1 MNARM
6 QRAFVCFLAGF
17 FLFAAT
23 GMLHAA
29 AIPSGKTIAVVIYET
44 TRDLYNP
51 GKGIGAAESIVK
63 RELLAGGY
71 PVVNEA
77 QLEKIKRSK
86 AAALALQGDAE
97 AIMRLGKSYNVKI
110 LLRGQA
116 SMHEP
121 RLNEFQLYTATA
133 NISVQAYSTAN
144 GKYIFSDTVMAK
156 EVGYTADEAREKAL
170 AAAAQIM
177 AQNII
182 RGEGSAGGV
191 GSDSGPVGPAGAIT
205 LVVTGISSFSQAN
218 EILAAVQHTSRVSE
232 ARMMAYEGGTATI
245 ELKSQDSPKTF
256 AGLLSRT
263 GLQIRIQGISAN
275 TVSAEA
281 Y

>member
-1 MNARM
+1 MNTRM
-6 QRAFVCFLAGF
+6 QRAFLCFLTGF

-29 AIPSGKTIAVVIYET
+29 AIPSGKTIAVVIFET

-77 QLEKIKRSK
+77 QLEKMKRNK
-86 AAALALQGDAE
+86 AAALALQGNAE

-191 GSDSGPVGPAGAIT
+191 GPDSGPVGPAGAIT

>member
-1 MNARM
+1 M

-156 EVGYTADEAREKAL
+156 
-170 AAAAQIM
+170 
-177 AQNII
+177 
-182 RGEGSAGGV
+182 
-191 GSDSGPVGPAGAIT
+191 
-205 LVVTGISSFSQAN
+205 
-218 EILAAVQHTSRVSE
+218 
-232 ARMMAYEGGTATI
+232 
-245 ELKSQDSPKTF
+245 
-256 AGLLSRT
+256 
-263 GLQIRIQGISAN
+263 
-275 TVSAEA
+275 
-281 Y
+281 

>member
-1 MNARM
+1 MDIRI
-6 QRAFVCFLAGF
+6 RHTFFCVLTGLFL
-17 FLFAAT
+17 LVAT
-23 GMLHAA
+23 GSLYAA
-29 AIPSGKTIAVVIYET
+29 AIPTGKTIAVVIYES
-44 TRDLYNP
+44 TRDLYTP

-63 RELLAGGY
+63 RELLASGY

-86 AAALALQGDAE
+86 AAAMALQGNAE
-97 AIMRLGKSYNVKI
+97 AIMQLGKSYNVKI

-156 EVGYTADEAREKAL
+156 EVGYTPDEAREKAL
-170 AAAAQIM
+170 AAAAQTM
-177 AQNII
+177 ARNII
-182 RGEGSAGGV
+182 SGEGSAGGV
-191 GSDSGPVGPAGAIT
+191 GSDSGPVGPAGAIR

-218 EILAAVQHTSRVSE
+218 EILSAVQHTSRVSE
-232 ARMMAYEGGTATI
+232 ARMTGYEGGTATI
-245 ELKSQDSPKTF
+245 ELKSLDSPKTF

-275 TVSAEA
+275 TVTAEA